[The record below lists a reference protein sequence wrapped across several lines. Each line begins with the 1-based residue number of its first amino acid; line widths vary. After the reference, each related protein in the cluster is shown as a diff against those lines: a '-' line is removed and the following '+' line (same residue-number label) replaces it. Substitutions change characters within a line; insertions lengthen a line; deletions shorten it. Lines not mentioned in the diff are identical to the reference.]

1 MPEKTATSRD
11 HTEGAQ
17 ADIAAQRRV
26 AEARAWYLQRISAM
40 VLTLFVIIH
49 LAVMVFAI
57 HGGLSAAE
65 ILSRTRSS
73 PLVGVFYGLFVIA
86 CAVHVPIGVAKPPI
100 FDASEMPRIMAAA
113 KLRRLASVSGKSRFG
128 TIALI
133 AARAIGSIITVV
145 AELLT
150 HIETIAVT
158 AMTANNKDLGS
169 GFACETTKSATRR

>member
-86 CAVHVPIGVAKPPI
+86 CAVHVPIGVAKI
-100 FDASEMPRIMAAA
+100 AEEWGTFSAGAA
-113 KLRRLASVSGKSRFG
+113 KRLSQVFA
-128 TIALI
+128 ALI
-133 AARAIGSIITVV
+133 LIT
-145 AELLT
+145 
-150 HIETIAVT
+150 
-158 AMTANNKDLGS
+158 
-169 GFACETTKSATRR
+169 GFAAVWGVS